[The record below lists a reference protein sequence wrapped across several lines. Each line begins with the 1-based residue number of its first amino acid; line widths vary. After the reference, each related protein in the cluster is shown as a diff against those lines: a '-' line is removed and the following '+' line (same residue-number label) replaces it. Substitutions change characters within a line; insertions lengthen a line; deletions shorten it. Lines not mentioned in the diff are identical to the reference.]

1 MQLRPTYLEREL
13 SPDQLPV
20 YIVILDPDRAHC
32 YRFNVTTH
40 VLFQG
45 LDESYSAHGITRTQI
60 VWEGAMLKFFM
71 QHLPKKHVSMHIKR

>member
-45 LDESYSAHGITRTQI
+45 LDESYCAHGITRTQI
-60 VWEGAMLKFFM
+60 VWEGAVLKFFV